1 VAMEYK
7 GLFLLGLTEFILP
20 FVSISI
26 PYIDSL
32 FTVLYW
38 LAAISF
44 LLVGLSFLIGS
55 IRYSKS
61 IVRIGFGL
69 GSFSWILLIFASIW
83 GMLWNQEQLFMKI
96 LSILI
101 LSIMNYGEVSF
112 YSRAEIFSYNQFHL
126 MGFNTS
132 LIHLVMTLTAIFF
145 GILLTFKFDTLTSK
159 KESFL
164 KRTCPYCNKSI
175 PIHSKKCKYC
185 KMDFKID
192 QIFYDPEVELEK
204 HCKNCNALIK
214 GDASFCDSCKKKLER
229 CKICKNFISEK
240 DEASFCPICK
250 SQFHQREFLEWVKV
264 KASCPICK
272 TNFSLG
278 KFKDMRKKYI

>member
-1 VAMEYK
+1 MEHK
-7 GLFLLGLTEFILP
+7 GLILLGLTEFILP

-38 LAAISF
+38 LAALSF

-55 IRYSKS
+55 IRASKS

-69 GSFSWILLIFASIW
+69 GSFSWLLLIFASIW
-83 GMLWNQEQLFMKI
+83 GMLWNQEQIFLRI
-96 LSILI
+96 LWISILTMI
-101 LSIMNYGEVSF
+101 NNGEVSLF
-112 YSRAEIFSYNQFHL
+112 SSAQIFNYNQFHL

-132 LIHLVMTLTAIFF
+132 LIHLVMTLISIFF
-145 GILLTFKFDTLTSK
+145 GISLTFKFDALASK

-175 PIHSKKCKYC
+175 PIQSKKCKYC
-185 KMDFKID
+185 KIDFKID

-204 HCKNCNALIK
+204 RCKNCNALIK
-214 GDASFCDSCKKKLER
+214 GDAGFCDSCKKKLKR
-229 CKICKNFISEK
+229 CKICKSFIKEK
-240 DEASFCPICK
+240 EEASICPICK
-250 SQFHQREFLEWVKV
+250 SQFHQREFLEWVKI
-264 KASCPICK
+264 KATCPICK

-278 KFKDMRKKYI
+278 EFKDMRKKYI